1 MGISKQSRVS
11 SRRHYL
17 HMVLYIGIDY
27 LAVVMAQELALF
39 IHSLLQYILPTT
51 FSMPMEY
58 QLIFIPTIYIACI
71 ALAGGYDFN
80 RPSLDISKDV
90 FWGLCYS
97 FVLCIMMLFFIHVAG
112 QISRLY
118 AGCFFLS
125 SLVCTAVL
133 RYAVGKYLQ
142 GVTLLKERIIILGAG
157 RTAEGIR
164 RYFDKDIAYR
174 YQVIGIIDDNP
185 LSKKL
190 VAEYELL
197 GGFDQAEKI
206 IKEYGVQTVLV
217 ATPGMEHSKF
227 NALLTRIQ
235 PYLRNILFA
244 PDLVDTPVGSLQVQT
259 LFSERI
265 VLLKSCNNM
274 LRRRN
279 RLIKRLFDLSLTII
293 SLPIVIPVL
302 LLLAIIIKLDSNG
315 PVFYNAERLGEGG
328 KNFLCYKFRSMHVD
342 GDDRLA
348 RYLAENIEAAAE
360 WKEFAKLRGYD
371 PRVTKAGNWMRK
383 TSLDELPQLIN
394 VLIGNMSLVGPRPY
408 LPREKEDMGTAVDT
422 ITMIKP
428 GITGFWQV
436 NGRNDINFAGRV
448 AMDEWYVKNW
458 SVWRDILFL
467 IKTFKIV
474 LSKDGAY

>member
-1 MGISKQSRVS
+1 MLI
-11 SRRHYL
+11 
-17 HMVLYIGIDY
+17 YIGIDY
-27 LAVVMAQELALF
+27 FAVVAAQELAIYL
-39 IHSLLQYILPTT
+39 HGMLQYIFPTAFT
-51 FSMPMEY
+51 IPTEY
-58 QLIFIPTIYIACI
+58 KLIFIPVIYIVCI
-71 ALAGGYDFN
+71 ALGGGYDFN
-80 RPSLDISKDV
+80 RPSLDISRNV
-90 FWGLCYS
+90 FWSLCYS
-97 FVLCIMMLFFIHVAG
+97 FVLCIMVLFFIHVAG

-118 AGCFFLS
+118 AGLFFIA
-125 SLVCTAVL
+125 SLLCMAVL
-133 RYAVGKYLQ
+133 RYAVGKYLH
-142 GVTLLKERIIILGAG
+142 GVTWLKERTIILGAG
-157 RTAEGIR
+157 KTAEGIK

-185 LSKKL
+185 LSEKL
-190 VAEYELL
+190 AAEYKLL

-244 PDLVDTPVGSLQVQT
+244 PDLVDTPVGRLQVQT

-265 VLLKSCNNM
+265 ILLKSCNNM

-279 RLIKRLFDLSLTII
+279 RFVKRLFDLTLTVLAMPVI
-293 SLPIVIPVL
+293 IPVL
-302 LLLAIIIKLDSNG
+302 LLLAIIVKLDSPG
-315 PVFYNAERLGEGG
+315 PVCYNAERLGENGN
-328 KNFLCYKFRSMHVD
+328 NFLCYKFRSMYID
-342 GDDRLA
+342 GDARLEK
-348 RYLAENIEAAAE
+348 YLRENPAAAAE

-371 PRVTKAGNWMRK
+371 PRVTKAGQWMRK
-383 TSLDELPQLIN
+383 MSLDELPQLIN

-458 SVWRDILFL
+458 SIWRDILFL
-467 IKTFKIV
+467 VKTIKIV
-474 LSKDGAY
+474 LYKDGAY

>member
-1 MGISKQSRVS
+1 MSISKQSRVS

-17 HMVLYIGIDY
+17 HMLLYIGIDY
-27 LAVVMAQELALF
+27 LAVVMAQELAMYL
-39 IHSLLQYILPTT
+39 HSLLQYFLPTT
-51 FSMPMEY
+51 FSMPAEY
-58 QLIFIPTIYIACI
+58 QLIFIPVIYIACI
-71 ALAGGYDFN
+71 ALGGGYDFN

-90 FWGLCYS
+90 FWSLCYS
-97 FVLCIMMLFFIHVAG
+97 FVLCIMVLFFIHVAG

-118 AGCFFLS
+118 AGCFFLC

-142 GVTLLKERIIILGAG
+142 GVTWLKERTIILGAG
-157 RTAEGIR
+157 KTAEGIK

-185 LSKKL
+185 LSEKL
-190 VAEYELL
+190 AAEYELL

-206 IKEYGVQTVLV
+206 IKKYGVQTVLV

-279 RLIKRLFDLSLTII
+279 RLIKRLFDLFLTII
-293 SLPIVIPVL
+293 ALPIIIPVL
-302 LLLAIIIKLDSNG
+302 LLLAIIIKLDSSG

-328 KNFLCYKFRSMHVD
+328 KNFLCYKFRSMYMD

-348 RYLAENIEAAAE
+348 KYLTDNPEAAAE

>member
-1 MGISKQSRVS
+1 MSKQSRVS

-17 HMVLYIGIDY
+17 HMLLYIGIDY
-27 LAVVMAQELALF
+27 LAVVMAQELAMYL
-39 IHSLLQYILPTT
+39 HSLLQYFLPTT
-51 FSMPMEY
+51 FSMPAEY
-58 QLIFIPTIYIACI
+58 QLIFIPVIYIACI
-71 ALAGGYDFN
+71 ALGGGYDFN

-90 FWGLCYS
+90 FWSLCYS
-97 FVLCIMMLFFIHVAG
+97 FVLCIMVLFFIHVAG

-142 GVTLLKERIIILGAG
+142 GVTWLKERTIILGAG
-157 RTAEGIR
+157 KTAEGIK

-185 LSKKL
+185 LSEKL
-190 VAEYELL
+190 SAEYELL

-279 RLIKRLFDLSLTII
+279 RLIKRLFDLLLTII
-293 SLPIVIPVL
+293 SLPIIIPVL
-302 LLLAIIIKLDSNG
+302 LLLAIIIKLDSSG

-328 KNFLCYKFRSMHVD
+328 KNFLCYKFRSMYMD
-342 GDDRLA
+342 GDDRLTK
-348 RYLAENIEAAAE
+348 YLADNPEAAAE

-408 LPREKEDMGTAVDT
+408 LPREKDDMGTAVDT

-474 LSKDGAY
+474 LSKNGAY

>member
-1 MGISKQSRVS
+1 MSISKQSRVS

-17 HMVLYIGIDY
+17 HMLIYIGIDY
-27 LAVVMAQELALF
+27 FAVVAAQELAIYL
-39 IHSLLQYILPTT
+39 HGMLQYIFPTAFT
-51 FSMPMEY
+51 IPTEY
-58 QLIFIPTIYIACI
+58 KLIFIPVIYIVCI
-71 ALAGGYDFN
+71 ALGGGYDFN
-80 RPSLDISKDV
+80 RPSLDISRDV
-90 FWGLCYS
+90 FWSLCYS
-97 FVLCIMMLFFIHVAG
+97 FVLCIMVLFFIHVAG

-118 AGCFFLS
+118 AGLFFIA
-125 SLVCTAVL
+125 SLLCMAVL
-133 RYAVGKYLQ
+133 RYAVGKYLH
-142 GVTLLKERIIILGAG
+142 GVTWLKERTIILGAG
-157 RTAEGIR
+157 KTAEGIK

-185 LSKKL
+185 LSEKL
-190 VAEYELL
+190 AAEYKLL

-244 PDLVDTPVGSLQVQT
+244 PDLVDTPVGRLQVQT

-265 VLLKSCNNM
+265 ILLKSCNNM

-279 RLIKRLFDLSLTII
+279 RFVKRLFDLTLTVLAMPVI
-293 SLPIVIPVL
+293 IPVL
-302 LLLAIIIKLDSNG
+302 LLLAIIVKLDSPG
-315 PVFYNAERLGEGG
+315 PVCYNAERLGENGN
-328 KNFLCYKFRSMHVD
+328 NFLCYKFRSMYID
-342 GDDRLA
+342 GDARLEK
-348 RYLAENIEAAAE
+348 YLRENPEAAAE

-371 PRVTKAGNWMRK
+371 PRVTTAGQWMRK
-383 TSLDELPQLIN
+383 MSLDELPQLVN

-408 LPREKEDMGTAVDT
+408 LPREKEDMGAAVDT

-458 SVWRDILFL
+458 SIWRDILFL
-467 IKTFKIV
+467 VKTIKIV
-474 LSKDGAY
+474 LYKDGAY

>member
-1 MGISKQSRVS
+1 MSISKQSRIS

-17 HMVLYIGIDY
+17 HMLLYIGIDY
-27 LAVVMAQELALF
+27 LAVVMAQELAMYL
-39 IHSLLQYILPTT
+39 HSLLQYFLPTT
-51 FSMPMEY
+51 FFMTAEY
-58 QLIFIPTIYIACI
+58 QLIFIPVIYIACI
-71 ALAGGYDFN
+71 ALGGGYDFN

-90 FWGLCYS
+90 FWSLCYS
-97 FVLCIMMLFFIHVAG
+97 FVLCIMVLFFIHVAG

-142 GVTLLKERIIILGAG
+142 GVTWLKERTIILGAG
-157 RTAEGIR
+157 KTAEGIK

-185 LSKKL
+185 LSEKL
-190 VAEYELL
+190 AAEYELL

-217 ATPGMEHSKF
+217 ATPGMEHRKF

-274 LRRRN
+274 MRRRN
-279 RLIKRLFDLSLTII
+279 RFVKRLFDLTLTVLAMPMI
-293 SLPIVIPVL
+293 IPVL
-302 LLLAIIIKLDSNG
+302 LLLVIIVKLDSPG
-315 PVFYNAERLGEGG
+315 PVCYNAERLGENGI
-328 KNFLCYKFRSMHVD
+328 NFLCYKFRSMYID
-342 GDDRLA
+342 SDARLEK
-348 RYLAENIEAAAE
+348 YLRENPEAAAE
-360 WKEFAKLRGYD
+360 WREFAKLRGYD
-371 PRVTKAGNWMRK
+371 PRVTKAGQWMRK
-383 TSLDELPQLIN
+383 MSLDELPQLIN

-467 IKTFKIV
+467 VKTIKIV
-474 LSKDGAY
+474 LYRDGAY